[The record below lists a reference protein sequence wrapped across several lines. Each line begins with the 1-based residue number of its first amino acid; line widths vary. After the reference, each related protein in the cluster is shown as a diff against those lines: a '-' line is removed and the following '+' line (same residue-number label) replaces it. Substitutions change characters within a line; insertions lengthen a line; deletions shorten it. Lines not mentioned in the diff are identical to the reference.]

1 MSIVSAIKTILEADA
16 TLAAAATGGI
26 WDWDETGRLGLN
38 LTNTPGAFDANGI
51 IKPAIM
57 VKLRSSIPDYNL
69 ADDNTQY
76 VSLRHNV
83 EIWLYQDTGYIT
95 IESMRLRVYALL
107 HTKQVTGEGVFKIEW
122 QGDVRGERD
131 TEIDANV
138 ERSDYLVR
146 ARRSV

>member
-1 MSIVSAIKTILEADA
+1 MSIVSAIKAILEADA

-38 LTNTPGAFDANGI
+38 LTNTPTAFDGNGI
-51 IKPAIM
+51 IRPAIM
-57 VKLRSSIPDYNL
+57 VKLRSSIPDYDL
-69 ADDNTQY
+69 ADDDGQY

-83 EIWLYQDTGYIT
+83 EVWIYQDTGYTT
-95 IESMRLRVYALL
+95 IETMRYRVYTLL
-107 HTKQVTGEGVFKIEW
+107 HTKRVANEGVFQMLW
-122 QGDVRGERD
+122 QGDIRGNRD